1 MKLLIITVL
10 LVTGVGCCN
19 HPTPKLE
26 PTKNGCY
33 MMDPC
38 NECCPIGEPGNFPS
52 GGYVCTLIACGK
64 INE

>member
-1 MKLLIITVL
+1 
-10 LVTGVGCCN
+10 
-19 HPTPKLE
+19 
-26 PTKNGCY
+26 